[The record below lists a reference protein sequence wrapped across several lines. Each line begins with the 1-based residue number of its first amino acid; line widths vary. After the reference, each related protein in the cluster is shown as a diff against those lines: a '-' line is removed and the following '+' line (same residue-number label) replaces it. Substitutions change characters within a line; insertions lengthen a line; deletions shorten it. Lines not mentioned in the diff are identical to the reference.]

1 LTGSASATAT
11 WWTAR
16 PEFRVGYDEL
26 HQGADNAA
34 SAGFVLGAVGKVQD
48 AVVNGLEEMVLRG
61 VPPATSL
68 ATARTTSD
76 AAIRDYNRSVGS

>member
-1 LTGSASATAT
+1 
-11 WWTAR
+11 
-16 PEFRVGYDEL
+16 
-26 HQGADNAA
+26 
-34 SAGFVLGAVGKVQD
+34 
-48 AVVNGLEEMVLRG
+48 VVNGLEEMVLRG